1 MYPPF
6 LPQWLL
12 AQMYPDY
19 PLPEAEEA
27 VTTTA
32 APAYEAAPAEAAP
45 AEENAPAEEAAPAR
59 VP

>member
-6 LPQWLL
+6 PPQWLL

-19 PLPEAEEA
+19 PLPAAEET

-32 APAYEAAPAEAAP
+32 APAEAAPAEAAP
-45 AEENAPAEEAAPAR
+45 AEAVPVEEAAPAAEN
-59 VP
+59 P

>member
-19 PLPEAEEA
+19 PLPAAEEA

-32 APAYEAAPAEAAP
+32 APAYEAAPAEEAAQ
-45 AEENAPAEEAAPAR
+45 AEEAAPAAEI
-59 VP
+59 P